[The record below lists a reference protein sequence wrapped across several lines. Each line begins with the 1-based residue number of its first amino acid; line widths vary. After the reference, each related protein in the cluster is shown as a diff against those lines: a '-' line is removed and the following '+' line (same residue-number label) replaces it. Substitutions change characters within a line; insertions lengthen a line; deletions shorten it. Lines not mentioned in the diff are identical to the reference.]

1 MGWPEGPQGI
11 SPRRAGRKVGW
22 GSRVDVTSRD
32 NKRLTVLLYGPMVR
46 STHRLVFAGWSMRV
60 MRLAFGALVAI
71 TFGIGFASLSSALA
85 PSVGIAEL
93 QCNGDPEVV
102 AIENAGDTAQ
112 QLAGWQL
119 ESDPDS
125 EVFDLS
131 VLGGLQPGA
140 SIFIQAGPSATG
152 VFKWGTALVFR
163 DDDPTDYVRVV
174 DDTGATVH
182 QVNCESQI
190 PSEPSP
196 TATPPNGVPN
206 GGGAPPLPDGP
217 LTPVTLIAAGMALAA
232 AGAAALASLRLRAR
246 PVAAAAVTAPSPAQ
260 TAPAAPAVQSRRS
273 VRPVRKPSAASGPAV
288 KAVVGFAA
296 LGL

>member
-1 MGWPEGPQGI
+1 M
-11 SPRRAGRKVGW
+11 AVG
-22 GSRVDVTSRD
+22 T
-32 NKRLTVLLYGPMVR
+32 LL
-46 STHRLVFAGWSMRV
+46 
-60 MRLAFGALVAI
+60 AI
-71 TFGIGFASLSSALA
+71 AFGIGFASLSSALA
-85 PSVGIAEL
+85 PSIRIAEL

-102 AIENAGDTAQ
+102 AIENAGDAAQ
-112 QLAGWQL
+112 ELAGWQL
-119 ESDPDS
+119 ESDPAG

-163 DDDPTDYVRVV
+163 DDDPTDYVRIV
-174 DDTGATVH
+174 DNNGATVD
-182 QVNCESQI
+182 QVNCGSEI

-196 TATPPNGVPN
+196 TASPANGVPN

-217 LTPVTLIAAGMALAA
+217 LTPVTLIAAGLALAT
-232 AGAAALASLRLRAR
+232 AGAAAIAFLRLRAS

-260 TAPAAPAVQSRRS
+260 TAPAAPAVASQRS
-273 VRPVRKPSAASGPAV
+273 ARPVRKPSGANGPAV

-296 LGL
+296 LGLLVALAFLLFRGRD